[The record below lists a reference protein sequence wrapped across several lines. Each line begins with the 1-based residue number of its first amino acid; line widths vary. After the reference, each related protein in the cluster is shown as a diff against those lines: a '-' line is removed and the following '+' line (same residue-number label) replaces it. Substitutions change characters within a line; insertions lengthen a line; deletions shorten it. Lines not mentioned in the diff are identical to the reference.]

1 MFVWGVGVTERTVLH
16 SDLNNFFAS
25 VECHLNPS
33 LYGHPVA
40 VAGDP
45 EARHGIILAKNEEA
59 KRCGVT
65 TGEALWEARL
75 KCPDIIFVPPHYD
88 KYFEYSQ
95 CVREIYADFTD
106 LVEPYGLDECWLDVT
121 GSSRLF
127 GDGQNIADMIRRR
140 VKSELGVTVSVGVSY
155 NKIFAKLG
163 SDMKKPD
170 AVTVLSPENWEE
182 RVWPLPVSEL
192 LYVGHS
198 TTRKLMSRGVLTIG
212 DLAHYPYECVRQLLG
227 KNGTAL
233 WRYAN
238 GLDRSPVMPVNYERG
253 VKSVSHGITCRQNLE
268 TPEQVWKVM
277 LELAQDVG
285 HQLRGYGL
293 AATGV
298 RVYIRESDINYG
310 LAKQSRVSFPTQSP
324 LEIAQAAR
332 ILFMENYQWNNPVR
346 AVCVSTFGLV
356 PRDSAVQL
364 NLFVDETRR
373 MRRQKLDDCIDEI
386 RGRFGKHSIIAASLM
401 GDLYMP
407 DDGRHEVK
415 MPGMMFT

>member
-1 MFVWGVGVTERTVLH
+1 MERVILH
-16 SDLNNFFAS
+16 SDANCFYAS
-25 VECHLNPS
+25 VESVYRPELRRVPM
-33 LYGHPVA
+33 A
-40 VAGDP
+40 VCGDP
-45 EARHGIILAKNEEA
+45 EARHGIVLTKNYLAK
-59 KRCGVT
+59 KYGVS
-65 TGEALWEARL
+65 TGEAIWQAKQ
-75 KCPDIIFVPPHYD
+75 KCPNLVVVPPNFPLYM
-88 KYFEYSQ
+88 EYS
-95 CVREIYADFTD
+95 RRLRKLYEEYTD
-106 LVEPYGLDECWLDVT
+106 RVEAFGLDESWLDISQPSFT
-121 GSSRLF
+121 
-127 GDGQNIADMIRRR
+127 IADGERLANEIRWR
-140 VKSELGVTVSVGVSY
+140 VRKELEITVSVGVSF
-155 NKIFAKLG
+155 NKVFAKLG

-212 DLAHYPYECVRQLLG
+212 DLAHYPYECIRQLLG

>member
-1 MFVWGVGVTERTVLH
+1 MQRTILH
-16 SDLNNFFAS
+16 CDMNNFYAS
-25 VECHLNPS
+25 VECMLDQS
-33 LYGHPVA
+33 LRGHPVA
-40 VAGDP
+40 VGGDP
-45 EARHGIILAKNEEA
+45 ENRHGIILAKNYEA
-59 KRCGVT
+59 KKFGIQ
-65 TGEALWEARL
+65 TGEALWQARN
-75 KCPDIIFVPPHYD
+75 KCRNLIIVPPHYEQYM
-88 KYFEYSQ
+88 KYS
-95 CVREIYADFTD
+95 RLAHEIYLDYTNQ
-106 LVEPYGLDECWLDVT
+106 VEPYGMDECWVDISPICRT
-121 GSSRLF
+121 F
-127 GDGQNIADMIRRR
+127 HEAEEIAHEIRTAI
-140 VKSELGVTVSVGVSY
+140 KEELGLTVSIGVSFS
-155 NKIFAKLG
+155 KVLAKLG

-198 TTRKLMSRGVLTIG
+198 TTRKLLSRGVLTIG
-212 DLAHYPYECVRQLLG
+212 DLAHYPYECIRQLLG

>member
-1 MFVWGVGVTERTVLH
+1 MTPTILH
-16 SDLNNFFAS
+16 IDMNKFYAS
-25 VECHLNPS
+25 VEQMLNPQ
-33 LYGHPVA
+33 LKNKAIA
-40 VAGDP
+40 VCGST
-45 EARHGIILAKNEEA
+45 EERHGIVLTASAEA
-59 KRCGVT
+59 KARGVK
-65 TGEALWEARL
+65 TGMANWEARRA
-75 KCPDIIFVPPHYD
+75 CPGLIVVPPQYD
-88 KYFEYSQ
+88 QYCKYPKLARAIYGRYSD
-95 CVREIYADFTD
+95 RI
-106 LVEPYGLDECWLDVT
+106 EPFGMDECWVDISPICRT
-121 GSSRLF
+121 F
-127 GDGQNIADMIRRR
+127 DDAEKIAHEIRTSI
-140 VKSELGVTVSVGVSY
+140 KEELGLTVSIGVSFS
-155 NKIFAKLG
+155 KVLAKLG

-198 TTRKLMSRGVLTIG
+198 TTRKLMSRGILTIG
-212 DLAHYPYECVRQLLG
+212 DLAHYPYECVRQMLG

-415 MPGMMFT
+415 MPGIMFT

>member
-1 MFVWGVGVTERTVLH
+1 MQRTILH
-16 SDLNNFFAS
+16 CDMNNFYAS
-25 VECHLNPS
+25 VECMLDQS
-33 LYGHPVA
+33 LRGHPVA
-40 VAGDP
+40 VGGDP
-45 EARHGIILAKNEEA
+45 ESRHGIILAKNYEA
-59 KRCGVT
+59 KKFGVQ
-65 TGEALWEARL
+65 TGEALWQARN
-75 KCPDIIFVPPHYD
+75 KCRNLIIVPPHYEQYM
-88 KYFEYSQ
+88 KYS
-95 CVREIYADFTD
+95 RLAHEIYLDYTNQ
-106 LVEPYGLDECWLDVT
+106 VEPYGMDECWVDISPICRT
-121 GSSRLF
+121 F
-127 GDGQNIADMIRRR
+127 DEAEEIAHEIRTSI
-140 VKSELGVTVSVGVSY
+140 KEELGLTVSIGVSFS
-155 NKIFAKLG
+155 KVLAKLG

-212 DLAHYPYECVRQLLG
+212 DLAHYPYECIRQLLG

-407 DDGRHEVK
+407 GDGRHEVK

>member
-1 MFVWGVGVTERTVLH
+1 MIPKILH
-16 SDLNNFFAS
+16 IDMNKFYAS
-25 VECHLNPS
+25 VEQMLNPQ
-33 LYGHPVA
+33 LKNKAIA
-40 VAGDP
+40 VCGST
-45 EARHGIILAKNEEA
+45 EERHGIVLTASAEA
-59 KRCGVT
+59 KARGVK
-65 TGEALWEARL
+65 TGMANWEARRA
-75 KCPDIIFVPPHYD
+75 CPGLIVVPPQYD
-88 KYFEYSQ
+88 QYCKYSKLARAVYGRYSD
-95 CVREIYADFTD
+95 RI
-106 LVEPYGLDECWLDVT
+106 EPYGMDECWVDISPICRT
-121 GSSRLF
+121 F
-127 GDGQNIADMIRRR
+127 DDAEKIAHEIRTSI
-140 VKSELGVTVSVGVSY
+140 KEELGLTVSIGVSFG
-155 NKIFAKLG
+155 KGLAKLG

-212 DLAHYPYECVRQLLG
+212 DLAHYPYECIRQLLG

>member
-1 MFVWGVGVTERTVLH
+1 ML
-16 SDLNNFFAS
+16 
-25 VECHLNPS
+25 
-33 LYGHPVA
+33 
-40 VAGDP
+40 
-45 EARHGIILAKNEEA
+45 
-59 KRCGVT
+59 
-65 TGEALWEARL
+65 
-75 KCPDIIFVPPHYD
+75 
-88 KYFEYSQ
+88 
-95 CVREIYADFTD
+95 
-106 LVEPYGLDECWLDVT
+106 
-121 GSSRLF
+121 
-127 GDGQNIADMIRRR
+127 
-140 VKSELGVTVSVGVSY
+140 
-155 NKIFAKLG
+155 AKLG

-212 DLAHYPYECVRQLLG
+212 DLAHYPYECIRQLLG
-227 KNGTAL
+227 KNGIAL

-310 LAKQSRVSFPTQSP
+310 LAKQSRISFPTQSP

-332 ILFMENYQWNNPVR
+332 ILFMENYRWNNPVR